1 MVGTKMDRT
10 WQQRTTEG
18 AYKRPNF
25 PNELKRRL
33 VEQSLEPGASL
44 SLIARDN
51 DINANLLFKWRRR
64 YFEGAYGMPAQPAP
78 ASSTVDWKSAP
89 LLPVNLI
96 AETAESEPA
105 KPSEAVPPVENVCEV
120 EFDHARLRIRGD
132 VSPTILRLLIRE
144 LSQ

>member
-1 MVGTKMDRT
+1 MDRT
-10 WQQRTTEG
+10 WQQRKTEG
-18 AYKRPNF
+18 AYRRPNF

-51 DINANLLFKWRRR
+51 DINANLLFKWRKR
-64 YFEGAYGMPAQPAP
+64 YFEGAYGMPTQPTP
-78 ASSTVDWKSAP
+78 AASTVDWKSAP
-89 LLPVNLI
+89 LLPVSLI
-96 AETAESEPA
+96 VEDAESEPA
-105 KPSEAVPPVENVCEV
+105 KPSEALPPVENLCEV
-120 EFDHARLRIRGD
+120 EFDRARLRIRGD

>member
-1 MVGTKMDRT
+1 MDRT

-51 DINANLLFKWRRR
+51 DINANLLFKWRKR

-105 KPSEAVPPVENVCEV
+105 KSSEAVPPVENVCEV

>member
-1 MVGTKMDRT
+1 MVDTKMDRT
-10 WQQRTTEG
+10 WQQRRTEG
-18 AYKRPNF
+18 AYRRPNF

-51 DINANLLFKWRRR
+51 DINANLLFKWRKR
-64 YFEGAYGMPAQPAP
+64 YFDGAYGLPSQPTP
-78 ASSTVDWKSAP
+78 ASSTADWKSAP

-96 AETAESEPA
+96 SEAAESEPA
-105 KPSEAVPPVENVCEV
+105 KPSDALALVENVCEV